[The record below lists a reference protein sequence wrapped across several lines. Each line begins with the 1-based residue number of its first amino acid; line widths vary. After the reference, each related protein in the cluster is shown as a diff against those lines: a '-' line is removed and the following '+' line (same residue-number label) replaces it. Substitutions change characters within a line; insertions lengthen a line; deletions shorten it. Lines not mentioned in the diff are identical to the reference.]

1 METLEGNKKFTKPI
15 TVCVLALIS
24 CFLWGSA
31 FPCVKI
37 GYELF
42 EISAS
47 DTASVLLFAGLR
59 FSLAGIL
66 VITFGSII
74 ERRVLLPKKSSLWKI
89 LLLCLAQTVV
99 QYAFFYVGLSRTTGV
114 KASIIEAMNV
124 FVAIVVAAFIFRQE
138 KFTFLK
144 AVGCML
150 GMAGIVVVNLNGLS
164 FEASLTGEGFIFIS
178 TVSYAF
184 SACMLKLFSKSEDT
198 FVLSGYQFFFGGI
211 ILSVV
216 GLAFGGKL
224 AAFSF
229 AAGAMLLYLA
239 LISSVAYTLWGVL
252 LKYNSPSRV
261 AVFGFMNPVFGVI
274 LSALLLKET
283 IDPLLCVFALLLTS
297 AGIVLINVW
306 GEKDFFGKK

>member
-89 LLLCLAQTVV
+89 FLLCLAQTVV
-99 QYAFFYVGLSRTTGV
+99 QYAFFLCG
-114 KASIIEAMNV
+114 
-124 FVAIVVAAFIFRQE
+124 
-138 KFTFLK
+138 TFSNDGRK
-144 AVGCML
+144 SFNYRSDECFCRYRCC
-150 GMAGIVVVNLNGLS
+150 GIH
-164 FEASLTGEGFIFIS
+164 
-178 TVSYAF
+178 
-184 SACMLKLFSKSEDT
+184 
-198 FVLSGYQFFFGGI
+198 
-211 ILSVV
+211 
-216 GLAFGGKL
+216 
-224 AAFSF
+224 
-229 AAGAMLLYLA
+229 
-239 LISSVAYTLWGVL
+239 
-252 LKYNSPSRV
+252 
-261 AVFGFMNPVFGVI
+261 
-274 LSALLLKET
+274 LSARE
-283 IDPLLCVFALLLTS
+283 IHVFKSGWLY
-297 AGIVLINVW
+297 AGN
-306 GEKDFFGKK
+306 GGNRCR